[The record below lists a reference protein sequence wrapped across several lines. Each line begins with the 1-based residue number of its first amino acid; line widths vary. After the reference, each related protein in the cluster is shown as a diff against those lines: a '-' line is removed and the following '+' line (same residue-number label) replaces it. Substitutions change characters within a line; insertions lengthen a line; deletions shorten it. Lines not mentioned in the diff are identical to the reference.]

1 MIVKVLANPG
11 RTLAA
16 TTHGSCEVVDGN
28 RVQYTP
34 NAGFDGQDSCKY
46 EVCVSGSCDI
56 AMVYVE
62 VGTPSLPV
70 ANDDGVDTSFETP
83 VTFAVIANDAQG
95 ESLTLDVRNITTQAA
110 NGICSVVIG
119 TPSNVKYTP
128 NADFSGR
135 DSCVYTTCVI
145 GSSTACDTATLTID
159 VAAAPTSNPTQS
171 PSNQVRSYCLHVI
184 RISFTFTY
192 RQLTHLISHFTLST
206 EAYLEP
212 KPFAF
217 KQPDYKLTVC
227 IANKECKIK

>member
-1 MIVKVLANPG
+1 MEANLIVTVLANG
-11 RTLAA
+11 VDRALVSSQS
-16 TTHGSCEVVDGN
+16 THGACVVVGN
-28 RVQYTP
+28 QVQYNP
-34 NAGFDGQDSCKY
+34 SLGFDGQDSCQY
-46 EVCVSGSCDI
+46 EVCDSVSGSCDT
-56 AMVYVE
+56 AMVYVD
-62 VGTPSLPV
+62 VGTASKPV

-83 VTFAVIANDAQG
+83 VTFAVLTNDEQAENLVLNVTNIA
-95 ESLTLDVRNITTQAA
+95 TQAA

-217 KQPDYKLTVC
+217 KQPD
-227 IANKECKIK
+227 